1 MVRKLATTLDL
12 GATSESEMELLMGDS
27 PIKREINDIVKK
39 SRAAAKQETCYYCGK
54 EVSSFCNSHSVP
66 AFCLRNISEDGNVL
80 TLNALIDNP
89 LFDREKG
96 IKKAGTFQLICRDCD
111 SKIFAE
117 YENPDNYISKPS
129 PKMIAQMALKNNL
142 KLISKR
148 LIEIEMY
155 RIGQEAAGRKSEYFD
170 VKTEISEIDLKEY
183 IAGYQKAKKAIERDR
198 SSEYYVCFYERLPY
212 VVPIAFQCSVALVF
226 DFEGN
231 IINDIYNRSSEYE
244 IKNIN
249 ISILPMKNDSIILM
263 FWDDGDTRYRKFYKQ
278 FRKLP
283 LDDKL
288 AALTFIMFAYSEDMY
303 FSKEIQDDVKSSEQL
318 CNVGRSTEEIFS
330 ITRFFDP
337 YRTLKESYDLSK
349 RHSIPNLLSSQYKL
363 R

>member
-1 MVRKLATTLDL
+1 MVEKLATTLDL
-12 GATSESEMELLMGDS
+12 GATSKSEIELLKGDS

-89 LFDREKG
+89 LFESEKG

-117 YENPDNYISKPS
+117 YENPENYISKPS

-155 RIGQEAAGRKSEYFD
+155 RIGQEAARRKSEYLN

-183 IAGYQKAKKAIERDR
+183 IAGYQKAKKAIGRDR
-198 SSEYYVCFYERLPY
+198 SSEYSFQVACLL
-212 VVPIAFQCSVALVF
+212 VP
-226 DFEGN
+226 
-231 IINDIYNRSSEYE
+231 
-244 IKNIN
+244 
-249 ISILPMKNDSIILM
+249 
-263 FWDDGDTRYRKFYKQ
+263 
-278 FRKLP
+278 
-283 LDDKL
+283 
-288 AALTFIMFAYSEDMY
+288 
-303 FSKEIQDDVKSSEQL
+303 
-318 CNVGRSTEEIFS
+318 
-330 ITRFFDP
+330 
-337 YRTLKESYDLSK
+337 
-349 RHSIPNLLSSQYKL
+349 LL
-363 R
+363 

>member
-1 MVRKLATTLDL
+1 MVERLATTLDL
-12 GATSESEMELLMGDS
+12 GTTSESEKELLKGDS
-27 PIKREINDIVKK
+27 PIKREINDIVKM

-89 LFDREKG
+89 LFESEKG

-117 YENPDNYISKPS
+117 YENPENYIAKPS

-142 KLISKR
+142 KSISKR
-148 LIEIEMY
+148 LVEIEMY
-155 RIGQEAAGRKSEYFD
+155 RIGQEVAGRKSDFLD
-170 VKTEISEIDLKEY
+170 VKTEISKIDLKEY
-183 IAGYQKAKKAIERDR
+183 IAGYHKAKKAIERDR
-198 SSEYYVCFYERLPY
+198 TSEYYVCFYERLPY

-231 IINDIYNRSSEYE
+231 IINDIYNRSTDYE
-244 IKNIN
+244 IKNIH

-263 FWDDGDTRYRKFYKQ
+263 FLENDDTRYRKFYKQ

-303 FSKEIQDDVKSSEQL
+303 FSKEIQEAVKSSEKL
-318 CNVGRSTEEIFS
+318 CTIGRSTEEIFS
-330 ITRFFDP
+330 FTRFFDP
-337 YRTLKESYDLSK
+337 YRTLKETYDLSR
-349 RHSIPNLLSSQYKL
+349 RHSIPNLLSSEYKL